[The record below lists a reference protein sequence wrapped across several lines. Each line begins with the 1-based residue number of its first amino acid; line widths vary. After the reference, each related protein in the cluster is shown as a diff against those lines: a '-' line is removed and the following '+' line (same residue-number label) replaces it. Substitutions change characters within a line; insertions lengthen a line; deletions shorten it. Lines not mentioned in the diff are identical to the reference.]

1 MNIRPLYFMIKMKSF
16 FLFLLSITWELPQ
29 TLSALF
35 FMLMHRTEYLDSNGR
50 RRYVHHNSFYTCFSC
65 GEFIFF
71 RDCYMNF
78 IDWEKTQKHELGHSI
93 QSRILG
99 PLFIPLIAFPS
110 TTWNLLSRMNNRLG
124 RKMAENYYRT
134 PWENWAD
141 KLGKVQR

>member
-1 MNIRPLYFMIKMKSF
+1 MKLKKF
-16 FLFLLSITWELPQ
+16 FIFLLSITWELPQ
-29 TLSALF
+29 SISALF
-35 FMLMHRTEYLDSNGR
+35 FMLLHRTEFLDKKER

-71 RDCYMNF
+71 RDIYMRFNS
-78 IDWEKTQKHELGHSI
+78 WENTQKHELGHSI

-124 RKMAENYYRT
+124 RWMAKNYYNT
-134 PWENWAD
+134 PWEAWAD
-141 KLGKVQR
+141 RLGNVQR